1 MKIEYDKV
9 SGALYLRMRDGKPDH
24 AEDLSEKADV
34 YAHVDSEG
42 NVLGLEALSL
52 EDLTQAIEEHESK
65 LEVPEQLRG
74 AKVVYDSESILKALD
89 SLSQSDREVLQ
100 PHYFQGLS
108 RAQVADHLGVSMA
121 ATRQLQHTALRRL
134 QVALKREEPGTVD
147 DADLEAFLF
156 TL

>member
-1 MKIEYDKV
+1 MASPTTPKIF
-9 SGALYLRMRDGKPDH
+9 RRKPTCTH
-24 AEDLSEKADV
+24 MWTRRATCSASKP
-34 YAHVDSEG
+34 
-42 NVLGLEALSL
+42 SL
-52 EDLTQAIEEHESK
+52 EDLTQAIEEHEGK

-100 PHYFQGLS
+100 LHYFQGLS

-121 ATRQLQHTALRRL
+121 AARQLQHTALRRL